1 MIGVISADNHYV
13 VPSCCTSTSIAQQ
26 TRERDWANV
35 VTCHAGDPA
44 AYTWRLA
51 NFTLG
56 EHVLMPP
63 LDEQQT
69 QGQQQQATAAA
80 AATAVAV
87 SCCGNFALVGNDAGR
102 VDRYN
107 LQSGIHRGTYWR
119 KQPDGELCSQLF
131 PASLHFALLAIF
143 CSYHRRRWVQYAKQP
158 CSTPLWHALPCC
170 KPYVSGC
177 WQAYKPYKCTAYK
190 QYCMPYQPLYATRI
204 RIKNLKLAFLG
215 AAVMFLLSSMLL
227 C

>member
-1 MIGVISADNHYV
+1 MLNIQYVILC
-13 VPSCCTSTSIAQQ
+13 CCTCAQRLPHKQ

-69 QGQQQQATAAA
+69 PGQQQQAAAA

-119 KQPDGELCSQLF
+119 KQADGEGHGCSPLVYPWHCRQFMKLAQVSTVEVRKAAVLSTPF
-131 PASLHFALLAIF
+131 WHGFALLQTSF
-143 CSYHRRRWVQYAKQP
+143 LC
-158 CSTPLWHALPCC
+158 CMMHA
-170 KPYVSGC
+170 
-177 WQAYKPYKCTAYK
+177 AHT
-190 QYCMPYQPLYATRI
+190 
-204 RIKNLKLAFLG
+204 
-215 AAVMFLLSSMLL
+215 
-227 C
+227 